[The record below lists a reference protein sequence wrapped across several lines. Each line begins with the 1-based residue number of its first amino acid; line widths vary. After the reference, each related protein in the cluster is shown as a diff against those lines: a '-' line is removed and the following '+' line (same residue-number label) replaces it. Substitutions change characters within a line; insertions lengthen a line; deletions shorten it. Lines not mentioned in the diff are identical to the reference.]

1 MKQCQYCDWWDK
13 TVPSATVRNGLLK
26 KGCKCSITSKVKLA
40 SEGKRCKNF
49 CFAYETVK
57 REAGEASQ
65 TSGK

>member
-26 KGCKCSITSKVKLA
+26 KGYKCSITGKVKLA

-49 CFAYETVK
+49 CFAVP
-57 REAGEASQ
+57 
-65 TSGK
+65 